1 MLSSLLKSIKKRA
14 FKIVSYFNLLYFIE
28 IINLMFL
35 LLIMF
40 GKVISIIA
48 GLILALLLSL
58 HIILLYF
65 KKERNRKIQL
75 YLMDVHLAYSIP
87 FLIIFL
93 LYSNDSRLIDYLFFL
108 LRLVLCC
115 FEVLFIYVLSDY
127 GENDNGLEM
136 KDGVGARG

>member
-1 MLSSLLKSIKKRA
+1 MPVLLLNNIKKRA

-40 GKVISIIA
+40 GKVISIIT

-65 KKERNRKIQL
+65 KKERNRKVQL
-75 YLMDVHLAYSIP
+75 YLMDIHLAYSIP
-87 FLIIFL
+87 FLVIFL

-108 LRLVLCC
+108 LRFVLCC
-115 FEVLFIYVLSDY
+115 FEILFIYVLSDY
-127 GENDNGLEM
+127 SENNDVIEA
-136 KDGVGARG
+136 KAGVSS

>member
-1 MLSSLLKSIKKRA
+1 MLLSLLDSIKKRA

-40 GKVISIIA
+40 GKVISIIT

-65 KKERNRKIQL
+65 KNERNRKIQL

-87 FLIIFL
+87 FLIVFII
-93 LYSNDSRLIDYLFFL
+93 YSNDSRLIDYLFLL

-127 GENDNGLEM
+127 SDDNYEIEI
-136 KDGVGARG
+136 KAVVSS